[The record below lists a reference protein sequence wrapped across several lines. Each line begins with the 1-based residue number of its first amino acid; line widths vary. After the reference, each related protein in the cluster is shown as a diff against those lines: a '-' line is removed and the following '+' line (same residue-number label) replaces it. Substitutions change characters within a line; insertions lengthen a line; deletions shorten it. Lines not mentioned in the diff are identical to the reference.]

1 MAIGAPYVVIDR
13 DPCAD
18 YRAYAGSDM
27 NERNRLAAHCAV
39 WRSDTPTCIQAW
51 SYRQKGSPNVAIQQ
65 GLDRGCSAEMPLP
78 VPSAAPVRAVR
89 ASGDDGGGISPVWL
103 AAAAVVAVGGF
114 VLWKKSKKGRK

>member
-18 YRAYAGSDM
+18 YRAYSGNDM
-27 NERNRLAAHCAV
+27 NERNRLAALCAV
-39 WRSDTPTCIQAW
+39 WRSDTPVCIQAW
-51 SYRQKGSPNVAIQQ
+51 NYRQNGSRNIGIQQ
-65 GLDRGCSAEMPLP
+65 GLDRGCAAEMPLP

-89 ASGDDGGGISPVWL
+89 ASEDGGGISPVWL
-103 AAAAVVAVGGF
+103 AAAAVAAVGGF